1 MALGKKKKKQGL
13 SSLSLTLVGAL
24 MIGVNSA
31 RREVMIITVFIQ

>member
-1 MALGKKKKKQGL
+1 MALEKNLKQGL

-31 RREVMIITVFIQ
+31 RREVMIIIVFIP